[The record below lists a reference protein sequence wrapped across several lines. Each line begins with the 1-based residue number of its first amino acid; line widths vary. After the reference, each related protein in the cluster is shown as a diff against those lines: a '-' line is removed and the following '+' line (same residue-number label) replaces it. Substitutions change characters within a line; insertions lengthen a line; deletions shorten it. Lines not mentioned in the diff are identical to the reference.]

1 MMNMN
6 RRQIIICLFYFINEK
21 EYIICYN
28 LNYIERGGIMSKVKI
43 KTLLRINSEQEEKEL
58 TGIIQDN
65 KLKFRNEPYITT
77 FDYNTNTLVN
87 ESDETRLEITFDKTK
102 TESNYLLKNYN
113 KEANFNIKT
122 KNITIDK
129 YNIDIEYT
137 VLDTNEEF
145 NYRIEVIE

>member
-1 MMNMN
+1 
-6 RRQIIICLFYFINEK
+6 
-21 EYIICYN
+21 
-28 LNYIERGGIMSKVKI
+28 MSKVKI
-43 KTLLRINSEQEEKEL
+43 KTLLRINNEQEEKEL

-65 KLKFRNEPYITT
+65 KLKFRNEPFITT

-87 ESDETRLEITFDKTK
+87 ESDETRLEITFNKEK

-122 KNITIDK
+122 NNIIIDN

-145 NYRIEVIE
+145 NYKIEVIQ

>member
-1 MMNMN
+1 
-6 RRQIIICLFYFINEK
+6 
-21 EYIICYN
+21 
-28 LNYIERGGIMSKVKI
+28 MSKVKI
-43 KTLLRINSEQEEKEL
+43 KTILRINNEQEEKKL

-65 KLKFRNEPYITT
+65 KLKFRNEPFITI

-87 ESDETRLEITFDKTK
+87 ESDETRLEITFNKEK

-122 KNITIDK
+122 NNIIIDN
-129 YNIDIEYT
+129 YNIDIEYI
-137 VLDTNEEF
+137 VLDTNEKF